1 MAGARGAEAD
11 LGRGLVKRER
21 GGKGRGGG
29 KEERGVRRE
38 GEKEEGGWR
47 EERIIIEGEGELA

>member
-29 KEERGVRRE
+29 RRKEE
-38 GEKEEGGWR
+38 GEKGGREGGR
-47 EERIIIEGEGELA
+47 RMEGGENNY